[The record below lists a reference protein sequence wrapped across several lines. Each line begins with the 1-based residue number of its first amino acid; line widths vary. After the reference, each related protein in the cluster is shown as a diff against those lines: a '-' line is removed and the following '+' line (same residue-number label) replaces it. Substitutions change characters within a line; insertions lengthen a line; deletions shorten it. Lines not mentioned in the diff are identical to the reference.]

1 MKNKYFD
8 LLEVVMDEYEKEGY
22 EPELL
27 GEDLVTVTQWSEYG
41 FYYTKD
47 GQRKCRQDRQA
58 AYKRLISCEHGHELL
73 RMEKKMVQQ
82 GHFHVNLL
90 FPGAPDAPR
99 RPNGIEVVRSSFASL

>member
-1 MKNKYFD
+1 VRKESFGQKKVLLKKDLWRKRMKNKYFD
-8 LLEVVMDEYEKEGY
+8 LLEIVMDEYEKEGY

-27 GEDLVTVTQWSEYG
+27 GQDLVTVTQWSEYG

-82 GHFHVNLL
+82 GW
-90 FPGAPDAPR
+90 
-99 RPNGIEVVRSSFASL
+99 